1 MKDNK
6 QRGAITVE
14 ACVSVLT
21 FMILML
27 LLSGLFVMFMAQNVT
42 AHVTLQT
49 SESLSVDAYRIEHL
63 MKEEGKIGS
72 IGENLGQFITKLF
85 GSSSDNPY
93 FVTDN
98 HWYNGNEEQIEQ
110 AVKTRFIGY
119 LTGGD
124 QPGETAEVK
133 ADEILRRLNVVDGLS
148 GLDFSGS
155 YVENG
160 TLYVVLKYDL
170 EYDFNIWGLGTV
182 EVEQRSCSKLWK

>member
-14 ACVSVLT
+14 ACVSVLV
-21 FMILML
+21 FIILML

-49 SESLSVDAYRIEHL
+49 SESLSVDAYRIERL
-63 MKEEGKIGS
+63 MKEDGKLGTV
-72 IGENLGQFITKLF
+72 GADFGQFITKLF
-85 GSSSDNPY
+85 GSSDDNPY

-98 HWYNGNEEQIEQ
+98 RWYNGKDEDVAQ

-124 QPGETAEVK
+124 QSGKDATVK
-133 ADEILRRLNVVDGLS
+133 ADEILRKLNIKDGLS

-155 YVENG
+155 YVQNG
-160 TLYVVLKYDL
+160 TLYVVLKYNL

-182 EVEQRSCSKLWK
+182 EVEQKACSKLWK